1 MRPVKKG
8 IEMKDQ
14 GVVIV
19 GGGLASQ
26 RCAETLRRRGYEGR
40 IRIVCGEP
48 ERPYDR
54 PPLSKDHLAGELS
67 DDEVAFRP
75 ADWYVDNRVEL
86 LVGRYAKRLDAKRR
100 CLELDD
106 GSELFYEDLV
116 IATGAAARRLPPLEG
131 YDERPLPAH
140 AGGRAPAARGASR
153 RRPPGGRRR
162 GLHRPGGRLHRARR
176 RCRGHDRR
184 GAARPSRGHPR
195 RGGRPLG

>member
-1 MRPVKKG
+1 M
-8 IEMKDQ
+8 
-14 GVVIV
+14 
-19 GGGLASQ
+19 
-26 RCAETLRRRGYEGR
+26 
-40 IRIVCGEP
+40 VCGEP

-106 GSELFYEDLV
+106 GEELFYGELV

-131 YDERPLPAH
+131 YENVHYLRTLADAPPASQ
-140 AGGRAPAARGASR
+140 GAS
-153 RRPPGGRRR
+153 
-162 GLHRPGGRLHRARR
+162 
-176 RCRGHDRR
+176 
-184 GAARPSRGHPR
+184 
-195 RGGRPLG
+195 